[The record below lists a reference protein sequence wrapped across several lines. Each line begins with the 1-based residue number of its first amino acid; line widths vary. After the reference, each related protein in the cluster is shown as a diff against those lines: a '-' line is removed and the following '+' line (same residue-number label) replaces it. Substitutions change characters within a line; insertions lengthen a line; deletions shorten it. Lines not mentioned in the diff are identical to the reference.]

1 MPATTQDTTIPV
13 PGGSMPAY
21 VAVPATTPAPALVL
35 IPSVFGVTPYVRET
49 IDRFAE
55 HGFLTIGL
63 DVYFRTIPGPKDRD
77 IKTEFDEALDRNKR
91 YDHAQGLRDLAAVRD
106 YALGRPDCN
115 GKWAVVGYCFGG
127 RYALLAGADFGADA
141 VGGFHPSNMGKELDA
156 ARRMNVPA
164 SFHVGD
170 SDASVPMTEVEAVK
184 AALAHNPRAEVYVYP
199 GIKHGFSGKGGASYD
214 EAVAELSF
222 DRFLNVIDELKTVR

>member
-1 MPATTQDTTIPV
+1 VLTATLDTTIPV

-35 IPSVFGVTPYVRET
+35 IPSVFGVVPNVRAT

-55 HGFLTIGL
+55 HGFLTIGP
-63 DVYFRTIPGPKDRD
+63 DVYFRTIPGPKNREN
-77 IKTEFDEALDRNKR
+77 KAEFDAALDRNKR
-91 YDHAQGLRDLAAVRD
+91 YDHEQGVRDLAAVRD
-106 YALGRPDCN
+106 YALARADCN

-127 RYALLAGADFGADA
+127 RYALIAGADLGADA

-156 ARRMNVPA
+156 ARRLNVPA

-170 SDASVPMTEVEAVK
+170 SDTTVPMTEVEAVK

-199 GIKHGFSGKGGASYD
+199 GIKHGFSGKGGAAYD
-214 EAVAELSF
+214 EAVAELSLE
-222 DRFLNVIDELKTVR
+222 RLLNVFDELKTS

>member
-1 MPATTQDTTIPV
+1 MLTATLDTTIPV

-35 IPSVFGVTPYVRET
+35 IPSVFGVVPNVRAT

-55 HGFLTIGL
+55 HGFLTIGP
-63 DVYFRTIPGPKDRD
+63 DVYFRTIPGPKNREN
-77 IKTEFDEALDRNKR
+77 KAEFDAALDRNKR
-91 YDHAQGLRDLAAVRD
+91 YDHEQGVRDLAAVRD
-106 YALGRPDCN
+106 YALARADCN

-127 RYALLAGADFGADA
+127 RYALIAGADLGADA

-156 ARRMNVPA
+156 ARRLNVPA

-170 SDASVPMTEVEAVK
+170 SDTTVPMTEVEAVK

-199 GIKHGFSGKGGASYD
+199 GIKHGFSGKGGAAYD
-214 EAVAELSF
+214 EAVAELSLE
-222 DRFLNVIDELKTVR
+222 RLLNVFDELKTS

>member
-1 MPATTQDTTIPV
+1 M
-13 PGGSMPAY
+13 
-21 VAVPATTPAPALVL
+21 LV
-35 IPSVFGVTPYVRET
+35 PSVFGVTQTVRKT

-63 DVYFRTIPGPKDRD
+63 DVYFRTVPGPKNRD
-77 IKTEFDEALDRNKR
+77 VKAEFDAALARNR
-91 YDHAQGLRDLAAVRD
+91 AYDHPQGVRDLAAVRD

-127 RYALLAGADFGADA
+127 RYALLAGADLGADA

-156 ARRMNVPA
+156 ARRLNVPA

-170 SDASVPMTEVEAVK
+170 ADASVPMTEVEAVK
-184 AALAHNPRAEVYVYP
+184 AALAHNPAPKCTCIPASSTVSAARA
-199 GIKHGFSGKGGASYD
+199 
-214 EAVAELSF
+214 
-222 DRFLNVIDELKTVR
+222 VRRTMKRWRNSRSNACWTCSMG

>member
-1 MPATTQDTTIPV
+1 VLTATLDTTIPV

-35 IPSVFGVTPYVRET
+35 IPSVFGVVPNVRAT
-49 IDRFAE
+49 IDRYAE
-55 HGFLTIGL
+55 HGFLTIGP
-63 DVYFRTIPGPKDRD
+63 DVYFRTIPGPKNREN
-77 IKTEFDEALDRNKR
+77 KAEFDAALDRNKR
-91 YDHAQGLRDLAAVRD
+91 YDHEQGVRDLAAVRD
-106 YALGRPDCN
+106 YALARADCN

-127 RYALLAGADFGADA
+127 RYALIAGADLGADA

-156 ARRMNVPA
+156 ARRLNVPA

-170 SDASVPMTEVEAVK
+170 SDTTVPMTEVEAVK

-199 GIKHGFSGKGGASYD
+199 GIKHGFSGKGGAAYD
-214 EAVAELSF
+214 EAVAELSLE
-222 DRFLNVIDELKTVR
+222 RLLNVFDELKTS